1 MTIDVT
7 PELVKEL
14 NKNNISTILRVGTRL
29 PHDII
34 LEPYCSLKNMSI
46 HHSLKMGAFSYAVSG
61 FYFACEIG
69 RYCSFGEQI
78 QIGRHPHPMSWLS
91 TSPFFYQDSKI
102 ILDLPPSEEF
112 NLNPYEDFSRKTRPT
127 ILKKTQIGNDV
138 WIGHGAF
145 ILPGVKIGD
154 GAVIAAMS
162 VVTKDV
168 PSYAVVG
175 GSPAKVIR
183 CRFSDSL
190 VEKLIQL
197 EWWKFAPWQLKGI
210 ALDNIEQAI
219 EKILALK
226 EGGLVP
232 YKPHLIHIDDMA
244 MRLAN
249 QNPK

>member
-1 MTIDVT
+1 M

-14 NKNNISTILRVGTRL
+14 NQHNISIIFRAHTLF
-29 PHDII
+29 PNDIS
-34 LEPYCSLKNMSI
+34 LEPHCSLKNMSI
-46 HHSLKMGAFSYAVSG
+46 HHSLKMGAFSYGVSG
-61 FYFACEIG
+61 FYFACQIG

-91 TSPFFYQDSKI
+91 TSPFFYQNSNV
-102 ILDLPPSEEF
+102 ILDLPPSAEF
-112 NLNPYEDFSRKTRPT
+112 DLTPHKDFLRNSSPT

-175 GSPAKVIR
+175 GSPAKVLR
-183 CRFSDSL
+183 YRFSESI
-190 VEKLIQL
+190 VEKLKL
-197 EWWKFAPWQLKGI
+197 VEWWKFAPWQLKGI
-210 ALDNIEQAI
+210 TLDNIEQAI
-219 EKILALK
+219 EKILILK
-226 EGGLVP
+226 EAGLAP
-232 YKPHLIHIDDMA
+232 YEPDFIHMDELA
-244 MRLAN
+244 MKLN
-249 QNPK
+249 NKSNN